1 MFSSVF
7 SVESVSLAIG
17 ITLLSIYYVFLR
29 ETRKLPPIT
38 EHGMFEVIYNMTE
51 GNSLDFQLQN
61 MKDYGSIFRYSL
73 PQIAPFVVVCDPD
86 LARKILEEENEKP
99 GLYKAMDGLTLN
111 VESIL
116 TKSTYGGNHHTV
128 RKCLAPSF
136 STTNI
141 FSSLPQLHEKIDLL
155 KKIFLQN
162 EKDNISFDVAEI
174 FPRLLMD
181 MICTAMFDV
190 DYHTLECED
199 GEGRQLLD
207 NLNVAAKEFS
217 TPPPFHSLIFWDK
230 KLREGKAAALRLYES
245 QKKLLD
251 NYRANNTPKEIEKG
265 VSIMAHLIKTPY
277 PSDMERCADMTTF
290 LLAGHETT
298 SYSVSWNIIEV
309 AKQPLIY
316 DRIKKEIDLI
326 IGEDVE
332 HITSQH
338 LSKLVYLDK
347 VIKES
352 MRLWPVAAGGSARLA
367 SKDIKFK
374 DMIIP
379 KGSVLSLPQYVLF
392 RMGIQDP
399 ESFNPDRWDPDS
411 PDLKQLN
418 VSFLP
423 FALGRRNCIGQNLA
437 IFEMKLI
444 LATLYRSFRF
454 ELESVVEMDYTL
466 TLKPKNAFLKVF
478 SV

>member
-1 MFSSVF
+1 
-7 SVESVSLAIG
+7 
-17 ITLLSIYYVFLR
+17 
-29 ETRKLPPIT
+29 
-38 EHGMFEVIYNMTE
+38 MTE

-99 GLYKAMDGLTLN
+99 GLYKAMAGLTLN
-111 VESIL
+111 IETVF
-116 TKSTYGGNHHTV
+116 TKSTYGGDHHTV

-141 FSSLPQLHEKIDLL
+141 SSSLPQLHEKIDLL

-251 NYRANNTPKEIEKG
+251 NYRANNTPEEIEKG
-265 VSIMAHLIKTPY
+265 
-277 PSDMERCADMTTF
+277 
-290 LLAGHETT
+290 
-298 SYSVSWNIIEV
+298 
-309 AKQPLIY
+309 
-316 DRIKKEIDLI
+316 
-326 IGEDVE
+326 
-332 HITSQH
+332 
-338 LSKLVYLDK
+338 
-347 VIKES
+347 
-352 MRLWPVAAGGSARLA
+352 
-367 SKDIKFK
+367 
-374 DMIIP
+374 
-379 KGSVLSLPQYVLF
+379 
-392 RMGIQDP
+392 
-399 ESFNPDRWDPDS
+399 
-411 PDLKQLN
+411 
-418 VSFLP
+418 
-423 FALGRRNCIGQNLA
+423 
-437 IFEMKLI
+437 
-444 LATLYRSFRF
+444 
-454 ELESVVEMDYTL
+454 
-466 TLKPKNAFLKVF
+466 
-478 SV
+478 